1 MKNFMLSDEDYERL
15 SKGIASGVGIGIII
29 GAILENIT
37 LFFALGGVIGIL
49 VTLCYSIIRNNKESG
64 KKSRES

>member
-15 SKGIASGVGIGIII
+15 SKGIASGVGIGIVI

-49 VTLCYSIIRNNKESG
+49 VTLGYSIIRNNKDSG